1 MIELHW
7 MIVVAGIIAPAIVM
21 IFVMFLVRD
30 LIQARDLR
38 ERDDIRSQ
46 ESSFNN
52 GAKAVLQLVPEI
64 HKQLMHET
72 ISDEHDK
79 HKGQK

>member
-52 GAKAVLQLVPEI
+52 GAKAVLVLVPEI

-72 ISDEHDK
+72 ISNDST
-79 HKGQK
+79 KGQE

>member
-1 MIELHW
+1 MISLSW
-7 MIVVAGIIAPAIVM
+7 QVVVAAIAAPAVVM
-21 IFVMFLVRD
+21 IALIFFIRD

-38 ERDDIRSQ
+38 ERDSYRSQ

-72 ISDEHDK
+72 ISNDST
-79 HKGQK
+79 KGQE

>member
-38 ERDDIRSQ
+38 ERDNIRSQ

-52 GAKAVLQLVPEI
+52 GAKAVLVLVPEI

-72 ISDEHDK
+72 NGDK
-79 HKGQK
+79 PRAGASE